1 MNNFLIIWF
10 YRVFVALVLG
20 IGVPLCFW
28 LEWKYERQV
37 AVTGCTVRV
46 STKRNTVIFVAPWVL
61 PFMMAV
67 YWLIMTL
74 FVGPALSTASLL
86 ELSLQ
91 LLVLLSLYFALLLLL
106 LPLLRRT
113 ISARA
118 CATLWLL
125 PVFLCYNLAVWQ
137 RTFVPPLVVLSIPN
151 CLGPLLLGIWL
162 TGAAAVAL
170 WYLISHLRFRR
181 RLLKD
186 AQPINDA
193 DVVNLWWDEQRQAL
207 LKRHIR
213 LLTSP
218 TATSPLTIGLFNR
231 TMCTVLPQRDYT
243 LDQYQLIFRHE
254 LRHVQR
260 MDISTKCFYL
270 FCKALCWFNPL
281 MWIAVRKA
289 SADLELSCD
298 EMVVYDA
305 EDDTRREY
313 ASLLLETAGDER
325 GFTTCL
331 SASASSL
338 RRRLKGGMVPRE
350 RSSGT
355 LALGLTMATLV
366 LCSGLVWVTTVSGSA
381 GELLFSNQEDV
392 TFQSVW
398 VTMDCGSVHSK
409 EPSPAV
415 SQALLDELA
424 SLPVTRLSTGST
436 LPGSD
441 SPRLSSFLHD
451 GEHVQILAL
460 TDGLCSL
467 TTLDDSKE
475 VSILYRVDG
484 PVDWEGLYALIEEG
498 SA

>member
-151 CLGPLLLGIWL
+151 GLGPVLLGIWL
-162 TGAAAVAL
+162 AGAVAVIL

-181 RLLKD
+181 QLLKD

-207 LKRHIR
+207 VQPHIR
-213 LLTSP
+213 LLT
-218 TATSPLTIGLFNR
+218 
-231 TMCTVLPQRDYT
+231 
-243 LDQYQLIFRHE
+243 
-254 LRHVQR
+254 
-260 MDISTKCFYL
+260 
-270 FCKALCWFNPL
+270 
-281 MWIAVRKA
+281 
-289 SADLELSCD
+289 
-298 EMVVYDA
+298 
-305 EDDTRREY
+305 
-313 ASLLLETAGDER
+313 
-325 GFTTCL
+325 
-331 SASASSL
+331 SL
-338 RRRLKGGMVPRE
+338 RRRLKGVMVPRE
-350 RSSGT
+350 RSSGV
-355 LALGLTMATLV
+355 LALGLMMATLV
-366 LCSGLVWVTTVSGSA
+366 LCSGLIWVTTVSGTA
-381 GELLFSNQEDV
+381 GELLFPNQEDV

-398 VTMDCGSVHSK
+398 VTMDCGSVHSE

-415 SQALLDELA
+415 SQALLDQLA
-424 SLPVTRLSTGST
+424 SLPVTRLSTGSI
-436 LPGSD
+436 LPGND
-441 SPRLSSFLHD
+441 PPRLSSFLHD
-451 GEHVQILAL
+451 VAHMQMLEL

-467 TTLDDSKE
+467 TTLGDNNQ
-475 VSILYRVDG
+475 VSILYQVDG

-498 SA
+498 

>member
-10 YRVFVALVLG
+10 FRVFIALVLG
-20 IGVPLCFW
+20 IGVALSFW

-46 STKRNTVIFVAPWVL
+46 STKRNTVILIAPWLLPIMMLIYWIFCVFYYGPVL
-61 PFMMAV
+61 SNAA
-67 YWLIMTL
+67 I
-74 FVGPALSTASLL
+74 L
-86 ELSLQ
+86 EFSLQ

-125 PVFLCYNLAVWQ
+125 PVFLYYYIMFWPK
-137 RTFVPPLVVLSIPN
+137 TFVLPLVVLSIPN
-151 CLGPLLLGIWL
+151 GLVPVLLGIWL
-162 TGAAAVAL
+162 AGAAAVVL
-170 WYLISHLRFRR
+170 WYLVSHLRFRR

-186 AQPINDA
+186 ARPVEDT
-193 DVVNLWWDEQRQAL
+193 DVINLWWDEHRLAL
-207 LKRHIR
+207 VQPHIR
-213 LLTSP
+213 LVTSP
-218 TATSPLTIGLFNR
+218 AAASPLTIGLFTS
-231 TMCTVLPQRDYT
+231 TMCTVLPERNYT

-281 MWIAVRKA
+281 MWAAIRKA

-313 ASLLLETAGDER
+313 AALLLETAGDDR

-338 RRRLKGGMVPRE
+338 RRRLKGIMVPRE
-350 RSSGT
+350 RSSGV
-355 LALGLTMATLV
+355 LVLGLMMAALV
-366 LCSGLVWVTTVSGSA
+366 LCSGLIWVSTANGTA
-381 GELLFSNQEDV
+381 GELLFPNQEEV
-392 TFQSVW
+392 IFQSVN
-398 VTMDCGSVHSK
+398 VYVGSDSVDVR
-409 EPSPAV
+409 EPSPAMNR
-415 SQALLDELA
+415 ALLDRLA
-424 SLPVTRLSTGST
+424 PLPVTRLSTGSI

-441 SPRLSSFLHD
+441 PPRLSSFLHD
-451 GEHVQILAL
+451 GEHIWMLEL

-467 TTLDDSKE
+467 STLDDGKR
-475 VSILYRVDG
+475 VSVLYQVDG
-484 PVDWEGLYALIEEG
+484 PVDWEGLYALVE
-498 SA
+498 